1 MMTRY
6 LATVIALFLVSPA
19 MAERPSFNFIE
30 LGYDY
35 VDLDL
40 GGGVDVDGDGYALG
54 GSFEIGENMFGFAS
68 YADTGFDFSIDLTQL
83 QLGLGWRTALT
94 DNTDFFARV
103 AYVEAEIDAPGF
115 GSLDENGYGLGI
127 GVRGNVSDLVELY
140 GEIAYVDLGDN
151 IGGTAVGG
159 GAYFNLSDNFA
170 IGLGASIEDDVT
182 AYGASVR
189 FYFDQ

>member
-1 MMTRY
+1 MTRY
-6 LATVIALFLVSPA
+6 LAAAIALFLVSPA

-83 QLGLGWRTALT
+83 QLGLGWRTGLT
-94 DNTDFFARV
+94 DNADFFVRAS
-103 AYVEAEIDAPGF
+103 YVEAEGDAPGF
-115 GSLDENGYGLGI
+115 GSIDESGYGLGI
-127 GVRGNVSDLVELY
+127 GVRSNVSDLIELY
-140 GEIAYVDLGDN
+140 GEIAYVDLGSD
-151 IGGTAVGG
+151 AVGGAVSG
-159 GAYFNLSDNFA
+159 GAYFNVSDNVA
-170 IGLGASIEDDVT
+170 LGLGVSIDDDVM